1 MSQQGICFIW
11 LIIACYIEVHLILQT
26 KQLKSIFPQKLYISI
41 NGHMHIIRHTHIK
54 FTRIWWGYVTRV
66 REAHWIY
73 ISIEKNDLWYIL
85 ERNFLALKKSR
96 VFSLFP
102 SLWKEQN
109 SYSGEQPQLCI
120 TYASSPSNTAL
131 LSQCV
136 CFLDYFQFSFSN
148 IRSYYATNMLFFN
161 ISSPLSLFFLTLI
174 QHYIKI
180 TKHKMI

>member
-1 MSQQGICFIW
+1 MGICISFGTRTLNLRAFGEGMWHEWVKRIEFI
-11 LIIACYIEVHLILQT
+11 
-26 KQLKSIFPQKLYISI
+26 F
-41 NGHMHIIRHTHIK
+41 
-54 FTRIWWGYVTRV
+54 
-66 REAHWIY
+66 
-73 ISIEKNDLWYIL
+73 IEKNDLWYKL
-85 ERNFLALKKSR
+85 ERNFFALKKSR
-96 VFSLFP
+96 VFLLFP

-148 IRSYYATNMLFFN
+148 IRSYHATNMLFFN
-161 ISSPLSLFFLTLI
+161 IRSPLSLFFLTLI